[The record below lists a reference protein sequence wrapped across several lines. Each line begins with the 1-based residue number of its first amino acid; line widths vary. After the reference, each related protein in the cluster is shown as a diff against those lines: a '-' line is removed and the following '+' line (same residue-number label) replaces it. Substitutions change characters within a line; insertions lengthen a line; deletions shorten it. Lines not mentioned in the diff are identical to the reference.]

1 MPLVWTNFIEHSLH
15 MSSLFII
22 TIITIITFTVMFI
35 NIIWGNIPKARF
47 HAWRIGT
54 YGFSDHGSWR
64 QPKKRGRL
72 DMVSHLHRN
81 SGIFPRVILVE
92 LLLFQHGS
100 TARHKYIGTKHQ
112 TMRRKLMKFVLC
124 TVPKLINDYIIYT
137 CCLYTVKHDIS
148 LFVHGSRQ
156 IELDVVFPEAVHAST
171 ILCFS
176 MRGSTSCSL
185 VSVCFKILQLAM
197 LFLVL
202 WVVTAMGFQSTRGTM
217 PSFDLGTAI
226 LPCCLFG
233 LKALRQRKSVLVAK
247 DKSCQGYRFRD
258 EMTSI
263 TVLTRHTII
272 INYIWTMIEIWLSVW
287 WDMKPWM
294 NQYANAQLANGLFI
308 FPKSVLCSWC
318 SGTVFNLSSVDTFL
332 QSQSDSWVNDE
343 AAKHVWWRFFFNHEH
358 RVKHVE
364 IWLRQGKETPRLI
377 LGGCR
382 SCRCS
387 FLAFVGGIHWW
398 DSHFGNDKDFSGPF
412 QVSSILIVTMTVKLL
427 CFLYI
432 FQHPNENKK
441 LLHNILYTCIN
452 M

>member
-1 MPLVWTNFIEHSLH
+1 MGQHPKSEVSRMKNWNLRILGSWKLEATEKKRKARYGFPFAPKLWYFSTSYSCWVVVVSTWFNCQAQVHWDKTSDYAQKIDEICAVYCTKINQWLHYLH
-15 MSSLFII
+15 M
-22 TIITIITFTVMFI
+22 
-35 NIIWGNIPKARF
+35 
-47 HAWRIGT
+47 
-54 YGFSDHGSWR
+54 
-64 QPKKRGRL
+64 
-72 DMVSHLHRN
+72 
-81 SGIFPRVILVE
+81 
-92 LLLFQHGS
+92 
-100 TARHKYIGTKHQ
+100 
-112 TMRRKLMKFVLC
+112 
-124 TVPKLINDYIIYT
+124 
-137 CCLYTVKHDIS
+137 
-148 LFVHGSRQ
+148 LFVHCKAWHFVVCSWISSNWIGCCVSWSSSCLYHSLLLHERVNKLQPRQ
-156 IELDVVFPEAVHAST
+156 CLLQNPSTGHVIFGFVGGYCNGFPKHKRNHAKLWFGHSHFA
-171 ILCFS
+171 L
-176 MRGSTSCSL
+176 
-185 VSVCFKILQLAM
+185 
-197 LFLVL
+197 LFV
-202 WVVTAMGFQSTRGTM
+202 
-217 PSFDLGTAI
+217 
-226 LPCCLFG
+226 

-263 TVLTRHTII
+263 TVLTRHRII

-382 SCRCS
+382 CS

-412 QVSSILIVTMTVKLL
+412 QVSSILIVTMTVNLL

-441 LLHNILYTCIN
+441 LLRNILYTCIN